1 MSVKKTF
8 CTDGNSHL
16 FLGRLLVLIII
27 IVIVIS
33 LRGLLGCSSLL
44 LIRLLF
50 LLLLNFTESLPLGNE
65 RVCFSNII
73 GDDDV
78 VKNGTALDLPQIETD
93 EREILIPV
101 HAVVINK
108 IGVGYLFRF
117 PNSFVVRI
125 GDLLHGP
132 LTLEIGVV
140 LHGRFPLSILLVI
153 PILWFLGLCI
163 DDPLLLNPVI
173 GLLVFGIGHHGRVHP
188 ICWLLVLGILDLL
201 RRKQFPIVL
210 HRTAVDFGFI
220 HQDGDGIVWLHNETV
235 DMGGAVHIL
244 FVWEVRLL
252 QHIPALVLE
261 DQVSALRITALVG
274 SEHDVVGSWI
284 TECGKVIYLAT
295 NLHVTSTTFDVFLIL
310 GLILD
315 NQLLAFIAER
325 FERR

>member
-1 MSVKKTF
+1 MSVKKTI

-27 IVIVIS
+27 IVIVIC

-50 LLLLNFTESLPLGNE
+50 LLLLNFTESLPLGYE
-65 RVCFSNII
+65 RVCFSN
-73 GDDDV
+73 
-78 VKNGTALDLPQIETD
+78 N
-93 EREILIPV
+93 
-101 HAVVINK
+101 

-173 GLLVFGIGHHGRVHP
+173 GLLVFGIGHHGR
-188 ICWLLVLGILDLL
+188 
-201 RRKQFPIVL
+201 
-210 HRTAVDFGFI
+210 
-220 HQDGDGIVWLHNETV
+220 
-235 DMGGAVHIL
+235 
-244 FVWEVRLL
+244 
-252 QHIPALVLE
+252 
-261 DQVSALRITALVG
+261 
-274 SEHDVVGSWI
+274 
-284 TECGKVIYLAT
+284 
-295 NLHVTSTTFDVFLIL
+295 
-310 GLILD
+310 
-315 NQLLAFIAER
+315 
-325 FERR
+325 